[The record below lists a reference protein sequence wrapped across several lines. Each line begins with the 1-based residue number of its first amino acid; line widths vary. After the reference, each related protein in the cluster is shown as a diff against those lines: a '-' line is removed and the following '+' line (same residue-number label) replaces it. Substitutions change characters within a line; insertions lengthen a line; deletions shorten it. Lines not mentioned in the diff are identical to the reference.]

1 MALHLLPRDEK
12 FFELFTELA
21 TKSVEASR
29 HLMELFTRR
38 DEARWDLVEV
48 IKGLEHEADEVTHGI
63 VTRLDRSFITPFDR
77 EDIHELASRLDD
89 IIDRIDGTA
98 RRAKIFH
105 IAEVP
110 HGALLLAEVVH
121 RMTVEVVAAVRTLEK
136 GPAAVTLGSCREIK
150 RLEEVGDSIYHQWLA
165 RLFSERT
172 DPIEV
177 IKWKELYDT
186 LEKTLDSAEDAAN
199 VIESVTIKHG

>member
-12 FFELFTELA
+12 FFELFTDLA
-21 TKSVEASR
+21 SKSVEASR
-29 HLMELFTRR
+29 HLMELFSRR
-38 DEARWDLVEV
+38 DEERWELVEV
-48 IKGLEHEADEVTHGI
+48 IKALEHEADEVTHTI
-63 VTRLDRSFITPFDR
+63 VTRLDSSFITPFDR

-105 IAEVP
+105 IADVP
-110 HGALLLAEVVH
+110 QGALLLAEVVH
-121 RMTVEVVAAVRTLEK
+121 RMSVEVVAAVRTMEK
-136 GPAAVTLGSCREIK
+136 GPAAVTLQSCREIK
-150 RLEEVGDSIYHQWLA
+150 RLEEEGDGIYHQWLA